1 MEYKVVWSPKAQES
15 FFEIID
21 YLDNNW
27 SPEVKE
33 NFINKTKTLIERISK
48 RPYSY
53 RASIAPKFHEVLIT
67 KQNLLIYRIVQET
80 VQVVIIWDTRK
91 NPKRKVSSAKS
102 GVKSLKAK

>member
-15 FFEIID
+15 LFEIID

-33 NFINKTKTLIERISK
+33 NFILKTKTLIERISK

-53 RASIAPKFHEVLIT
+53 RASIAPNFHEALIT
-67 KQNLLIYRIVQET
+67 KHNLLIYRVVQET
-80 VQVVIIWDTRK
+80 VQVVIVWDTRK
-91 NPKRKVSSAKS
+91 NPKRKVSSTKS
-102 GVKSLKAK
+102 GVRSMKSK